1 MIAHIHRIIIF
12 PPRFVIAV
20 KMGLFFLLQNGKQCL
35 DRCRERNSY
44 NYNISYYREK
54 IYGIYRTCRSFDDK
68 AITMRKLLYW
78 CPICCL
84 PDEVEAKVLLSQ
96 LRVQP
101 MRIHVYPAGLRGTD
115 TVPKIEKRILQ
126 SSLTGRLDCSFFVL
140 TANFTKS
147 VSMLKSCKK
156 WRVPT
161 FRCSTVFLRHKNFV
175 CHIPIRVLC
184 IWWDSNKL
192 RSRRHAGKREML
204 DKAPLIC

>member
-1 MIAHIHRIIIF
+1 MTAHIHRSIIF

-35 DRCRERNSY
+35 DRCRERDSY

-78 CPICCL
+78 CPMCCL

-101 MRIHVYPAGLRGTD
+101 IRIYVYPAGLHGTD
-115 TVPKIEKRILQ
+115 AVPRIEKRILQ
-126 SSLTGRLDCSFFVL
+126 SSLTGRLDCSFFRTHSKFYKISKHTDKL
-140 TANFTKS
+140 QK
-147 VSMLKSCKK
+147 MLCSD
-156 WRVPT
+156 VPV
-161 FRCSTVFLRHKNFV
+161 FRYIFCGVKILFA
-175 CHIPIRVLC
+175 IYP
-184 IWWDSNKL
+184 
-192 RSRRHAGKREML
+192 
-204 DKAPLIC
+204 